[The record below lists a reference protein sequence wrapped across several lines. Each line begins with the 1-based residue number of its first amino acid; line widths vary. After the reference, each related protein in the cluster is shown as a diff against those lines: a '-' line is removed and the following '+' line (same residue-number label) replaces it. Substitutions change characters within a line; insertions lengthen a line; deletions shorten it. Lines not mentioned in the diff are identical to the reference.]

1 MNHYAIRRWV
11 LVSLLGGM
19 FVLGCVSGAASQR
32 PAQAQGPRV
41 GGALGSVQE
50 LGSSIVEMQQQ
61 VDGLQKNRAIL
72 KKGQAALGGGQGKR
86 GWG

>member
-1 MNHYAIRRWV
+1 
-11 LVSLLGGM
+11 
-19 FVLGCVSGAASQR
+19 
-32 PAQAQGPRV
+32 
-41 GGALGSVQE
+41 
-50 LGSSIVEMQQQ
+50 MQQQ